1 MKHKFKMFAHVSIS
15 NYSKGN
21 IEMYSKD
28 YSSDPTMQCVA
39 VSTHEFEIDIPEF
52 NIVEKEVVF
61 LKEQREIAY
70 QEFLKKAEIIDNRMQ
85 SLLCIENNPTTSEV

>member
-1 MKHKFKMFAHVSIS
+1 MIAHVSIS
-15 NYSKGN
+15 GYSKGQ
-21 IEMYSKD
+21 IEMYQTD
-28 YSSDPTMQCVA
+28 YSADPSMQSVA
-39 VSTHEFEIDIPEF
+39 ISTHEFEIDIPEF
-52 NIVEKEVVF
+52 DVVEKEVVF